1 MDVKLLAFFAM
12 ILLFTLIGFV
22 FGFIFKSW
30 LISRKKG
37 NLEEKLSQMRVDAQN
52 EIATLQ
58 EKANTRAQSIRDQA
72 QSEAD
77 QIRSEIVKKEERLQ
91 NREVTLD
98 DRQSLVDES
107 EREYKQKRKELDLK
121 ESSLDQ
127 LIKKSEE
134 ELSGIADLTHDEARK
149 ELMRLVEKDSQ
160 EALSART
167 NKLEQRNNELVD
179 LEAKKVLVT
188 AIQRYGN
195 AVDNDIMSTYVNIGS
210 DELKGK
216 IIGKEGRNIKA
227 FEKYSGVQL
236 LIDETPG
243 QIIISSFDPIRRAV
257 AKTAL
262 DNLIIDGRIQPARIE
277 ELVEE
282 AKQSVNAMI
291 LSQGKKAAAECEIH
305 NLPEGILEIL
315 GRLYYRYSFGQNV
328 LQHSIEMVHIA
339 KVIAQEVGADVEVAK
354 AGALVHDIGK
364 AVDHEVDGTHV
375 EIGRRMLQKYGVDED
390 IILAMQAHHEEY
402 PYETLESRI
411 VQTADAISSARPGAR
426 SDNAEM
432 YVQKLEGLE
441 RIAETIDGVQD
452 AYAVSAG
459 REMRIFVDPTAVND
473 FQAGKIAKKVA
484 KQIEAEVKYPGEIK
498 VIVIREKRTIEFA
511 R

>member
-1 MDVKLLAFFAM
+1 MDEKLLAFFAM
-12 ILLFTLIGFV
+12 ILLFTAMGFL
-22 FGFIFKSW
+22 FGFILKSW

-52 EIATLQ
+52 EIASLQ
-58 EKANTRAQSIRDQA
+58 EKANTEAQKV
-72 QSEAD
+72 
-77 QIRSEIVKKEERLQ
+77 RSDARFETERSHEEIVKKENRLQ
-91 NREVTLD
+91 EKESALDNR
-98 DRQSLVDES
+98 Q
-107 EREYKQKRKELDLK
+107 
-121 ESSLDQ
+121 SSLDETEASQ
-127 LIKKSEE
+127 RKKNLEIEKKEQVIEDKLEKIDTLLSEISE
-134 ELSGIADLTHDEARK
+134 MTPDEAKQELLQTIEK
-149 ELMRLVEKDSQ
+149 ESQ
-160 EALSART
+160 EMLFSRT
-167 NKLEQRNNELVD
+167 NKLEDKNNKQ
-179 LEAKKVLVT
+179 LEQSAKEILVT

-195 AVDNDIMSTYVNIGS
+195 AVDNDIMSTYVNIGD
-210 DELKGK
+210 DEIKGK

-243 QIIISSFDPIRRAV
+243 QITISSFDPIRRAV

-277 ELVEE
+277 ELIEE
-282 AKQSVNAMI
+282 AK
-291 LSQGKKAAAECEIH
+291 LSINETVIAQGKKAVAECDIQG
-305 NLPEGILEIL
+305 LPNELLEIV

-339 KVIAQEVGADVEVAK
+339 KILATEVGADVEVAK
-354 AGALVHDIGK
+354 TAALLHDIGK
-364 AVDHEVDGTHV
+364 AVDHELEGSHV
-375 EIGRRMLQKYGVDED
+375 EIGRRMLQKFGIDERV
-390 IILAMQAHHEEY
+390 IKAMQAHHEEY
-402 PYETLESRI
+402 PYETIESRI

-426 SDNAEM
+426 SDNADM

-441 RIAETIDGVQD
+441 RIAQTIEGVED

-459 REMRIFVDPTAVND
+459 REIRIFVDPTSVND
-473 FQAGKIAKKVA
+473 FQASKIAKKVA
-484 KQIEAEVKYPGEIK
+484 KQIESEVKYPGEIK